1 MAAPDPTSKPT
12 TEQVIQRLRDS
23 RPPVTDKFTYLT
35 IIDESLSPD
44 ILPTLHDILQD
55 VTLTSEIGWDLV
67 EMLISVPGSEG
78 CLESIARLGNPREV
92 ILKVLHVMEATS
104 GAEGSEG
111 EGASGTNKAFVTLCG
126 MLGILHKRLQV
137 KAPSRFLHTTLD
149 TVYRSY
155 DPTHAESTA
164 AIISLLQSVSAQKR
178 PPLPTRQSST
188 VLETPMH
195 NAAGDAAESA
205 PDPEADMSDKPNAEE
220 SEIANHLLQ
229 SFITCV
235 FEAFVNANDLE
246 WASRML
252 EYTYPQRIVPGRKT
266 MMQAFNEE
274 SDLRAKDA
282 LAGQLAAVAGDLGFT
297 NMTYPE
303 LQSIL
308 EAPITRDPLSI
319 DFDPSKINDI
329 KLSSGG
335 LLCLVAYWVFAA
347 DIFDAH
353 QPRPAMYMFPHHHGL
368 LKHYIGQDSQSEV
381 AIHPGTMEALVV
393 LAVWLDGQN
402 RIAAGGSRSPDA
414 KDNYMPYHHLI
425 TLISVFHPNV
435 RVRNASTVVAGTIL
449 HSNPD
454 EDDRLS
460 ILEDLLENCMFS
472 SLQACAVSWLREEI
486 LAAHKNAS
494 PPSPTTT
501 TTTSSSTAPP
511 PSPSPRNNSRFRSPD
526 CFEAIQ
532 YTLFPSL
539 THLQDADLDTLLEFW
554 AEASP
559 FHLQVANFALF
570 LFSSPTYSRLAP
582 AGMAA
587 AIEHRYVQPLVQ
599 VATRIMDALEEGS
612 VEQPRGHE
620 HRGTVMEL
628 AVLRERLGRV
638 PLQ

>member
-1 MAAPDPTSKPT
+1 MAARDPTAKPT
-12 TEQVIQRLRDS
+12 TEQVIQRLIDS

-55 VTLTSEIGWDLV
+55 VTLTSDIGWDLV

-104 GAEGSEG
+104 GAEGG
-111 EGASGTNKAFVTLCG
+111 EGGSGTNKPFVTLCG

-137 KAPSRFLHTTLD
+137 KVPSRFLHTTLD
-149 TVYRSY
+149 TVYRCY

-188 VLETPMH
+188 ILETPMH
-195 NAAGDAAESA
+195 NTASDAAESA
-205 PDPEADMSDKPNAEE
+205 PDPEADMSDKPNAED
-220 SEIANHLLQ
+220 SEMANHLLQ

-252 EYTYPQRIVPGRKT
+252 EYTYPQRIVPGKKT

-303 LQSIL
+303 LQSML

-329 KLSSGG
+329 KLSNGG

-353 QPRPAMYMFPHHHGL
+353 QPRPVMYMFPHHHGL
-368 LKHYIGQDSQSEV
+368 LRHFIGQDSQSEV

-486 LAAHKNAS
+486 IAAHKDAP
-494 PPSPTTT
+494 PPSLTP
-501 TTTSSSTAPP
+501 SSSSAPP
-511 PSPSPRNNSRFRSPD
+511 PSPKNDSRFRSPD

-539 THLQDADLDTLLEFW
+539 TYLQDADVDTLLEFW
-554 AEASP
+554 AEGSP

-570 LFSSPTYSRLAP
+570 LFSSPTYSCLAP

-599 VATRIMDALEEGS
+599 VATRILDALEEGS
-612 VEQPRGHE
+612 VGQLTGGE

-628 AVLRERLGRV
+628 AILRERLGRV

>member
-1 MAAPDPTSKPT
+1 MA
-12 TEQVIQRLRDS
+12 
-23 RPPVTDKFTYLT
+23 
-35 IIDESLSPD
+35 
-44 ILPTLHDILQD
+44 
-55 VTLTSEIGWDLV
+55 
-67 EMLISVPGSEG
+67 
-78 CLESIARLGNPREV
+78 
-92 ILKVLHVMEATS
+92 
-104 GAEGSEG
+104 
-111 EGASGTNKAFVTLCG
+111 
-126 MLGILHKRLQV
+126 
-137 KAPSRFLHTTLD
+137 
-149 TVYRSY
+149 
-155 DPTHAESTA
+155 
-164 AIISLLQSVSAQKR
+164 
-178 PPLPTRQSST
+178 
-188 VLETPMH
+188 
-195 NAAGDAAESA
+195 
-205 PDPEADMSDKPNAEE
+205 
-220 SEIANHLLQ
+220 
-229 SFITCV
+229 
-235 FEAFVNANDLE
+235 
-246 WASRML
+246 
-252 EYTYPQRIVPGRKT
+252 
-266 MMQAFNEE
+266 
-274 SDLRAKDA
+274 
-282 LAGQLAAVAGDLGFT
+282 
-297 NMTYPE
+297 YPE

-347 DIFDAH
+347 DVFDAH
-353 QPRPAMYMFPHHHGL
+353 QPRPAMYMFPHHHSL
-368 LKHYIGQDSQSEV
+368 LEHYIGQDSQSEV

-486 LAAHKNAS
+486 LAAHKNAP
-494 PPSPTTT
+494 PPSPTP
-501 TTTSSSTAPP
+501 SSSSSAP
-511 PSPSPRNNSRFRSPD
+511 PSPPKNNSRFRSPD
-526 CFEAIQ
+526 CFETIQ

-554 AEASP
+554 AEGSP

-587 AIEHRYVQPLVQ
+587 AIEHRYVQPLMQ

-612 VEQPRGHE
+612 VEQLRGGE